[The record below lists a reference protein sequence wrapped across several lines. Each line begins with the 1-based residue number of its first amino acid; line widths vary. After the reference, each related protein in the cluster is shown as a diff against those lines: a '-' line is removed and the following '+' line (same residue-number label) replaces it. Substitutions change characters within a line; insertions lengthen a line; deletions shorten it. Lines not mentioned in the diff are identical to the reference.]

1 MKKIL
6 LIILLLF
13 SATMCYSQIA
23 PPKQLIKLNLPPL
36 RAQESRFPVGVGMM
50 LGGAVL
56 TTAGLLTP
64 PLMVGGSTTQ
74 KQPFYKQ
81 GGRAAAIVSG
91 ALVFTI
97 GVGVSIGNM

>member
-1 MKKIL
+1 MKNLIL
-6 LIILLLF
+6 TLVLLLSFF
-13 SATMCYSQIA
+13 SFGQIA
-23 PPKQLIKLNLPPL
+23 PPRNRIVLNLPPVNKVPT
-36 RAQESRFPVGVGMM
+36 FPIGPGMM
-50 LGGAVL
+50 LGGAIL

-81 GGRAAAIVSG
+81 GVRAAAIVSG

-97 GVGVSIGNM
+97 GVGVTLSNN